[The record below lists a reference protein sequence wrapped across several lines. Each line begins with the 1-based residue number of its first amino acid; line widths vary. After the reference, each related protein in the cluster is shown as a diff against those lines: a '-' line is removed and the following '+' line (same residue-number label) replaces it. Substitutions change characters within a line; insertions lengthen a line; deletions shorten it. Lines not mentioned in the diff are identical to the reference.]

1 MSSQLASPPTATQ
14 TSSNRWL
21 ALVVIAFA
29 QLMVALDATIVNV
42 ALPTAQ
48 RSLGFDDAH
57 RAYVVTAYT
66 LAFAGLLL
74 LGGKI
79 GDRIGRR
86 RALTIGLAGF
96 GLSSAVAGLAPT
108 FEVLVAGRALQGAS
122 AALMAPAAL
131 ALLTTTFTD
140 PADRGKA
147 FGVFGAVASSG
158 AVVGLLTG
166 GLLTEYAGWR
176 WCLFVN
182 VIVAALVLGL
192 GLRILPSDEGHPVR
206 ADVASG
212 LLATVGLAGLV
223 LGCSEAAAEGWSAWP
238 VLVPG
243 AMGLISLAAFLLRQ
257 RVLVHPLLPLSI
269 LADRARAT
277 AYLATAISVVG
288 TFGMFLMLTYHFQ
301 VVLGY
306 SPIRTGAAFLPMT
319 VAVAVSSYGI
329 ASRLMH
335 RTPARTLVASG
346 LLVAAVGLAVLTGL
360 EPGSGYLTLIL
371 PAEVLVGAGI
381 GCVFTPSL
389 GVVTSG
395 IDRRQAGVAA
405 ATANTAMQ
413 IGGSLGTAL
422 LNSIAVH
429 ATRNFAGTPTDALV
443 HGFATATGW
452 AAAGLAAAA
461 ALTAAFLRPST
472 AATPRG
478 QHGPRPAEPDT
489 TTTPTTSGGP
499 R

>member
-1 MSSQLASPPTATQ
+1 MSTQQAAASTGTQ

-86 RALTIGLAGF
+86 RALTIGLVGF
-96 GLSSAVAGLAPT
+96 GLSSAVAGLSPS

-122 AALMAPAAL
+122 AAMMAPAAL
-131 ALLTTTFTD
+131 ALLATTFID
-140 PADRGKA
+140 PAERGKA

-192 GLRILPSDEGHPVR
+192 GLRILPSDAGHPVH

-212 LLATVGLAGLV
+212 LLATVGLAALV
-223 LGCSEAAAEGWSAWP
+223 LACSEAASEGWSAWL

-243 AMGLISLAAFLLRQ
+243 AIGLISLAAFLLRQ
-257 RVLVHPLLPLSI
+257 RVLVEPLLPLGI
-269 LADRARAT
+269 LADPARAA
-277 AYLATAISVVG
+277 AYFATAISVVG

-306 SPIRTGAAFLPMT
+306 SPVRTGVAFLPMT
-319 VAVAVSSYGI
+319 LAVAASSYGI

-346 LLVAAVGLAVLTGL
+346 LLVAASGLALLTSL
-360 EPGSGYLTLIL
+360 DPSSRYLTLIL

-381 GCVFTPSL
+381 GCVFTPSI

-413 IGGSLGTAL
+413 IGGSIGTAL

-429 ATRNFAGTPTDALV
+429 ATRNFAGPPTDALV

-461 ALTAAFLRPST
+461 ALTVAFLRPSP
-472 AATPRG
+472 AATPR
-478 QHGPRPAEPDT
+478 PVRP
-489 TTTPTTSGGP
+489 PT